1 MTRTFFAVFIFTF
14 FHFSTKAQ
22 DTIRTSSLDEVIVT
36 ANKFPLK
43 TSRTGK
49 VVNVITR
56 EQLEKSGGKDLS
68 QVLNEQVGVYMNGAN
83 SNPGKDKTVFI
94 RGAKIDY
101 TLITIDG
108 VPVYD
113 ASGIG
118 GNFDIRMIPIDNIE
132 RVEILKGSQSTLYGS
147 DAIAGVINIITK
159 KGSKKSFNVSALLNA
174 GSYGTY
180 RASTNVSG
188 NAKTFDYNVGLATF
202 NTDGINETIDT
213 TGKEGERDGYNQ
225 HTLMANIGWKP
236 KEGISIRPF
245 IRYTD
250 TKADV
255 DNGSFTD
262 ELDNTADQENLQAG
276 IKTQWKIRQ
285 ATLHVL
291 YNFNNTDRLY
301 LDDST
306 KSRNGYYQYSR
317 DSYKAK
323 EHFAEAYLNAPV
335 NNNIQL
341 TTGLDFRRSSTQQ
354 EHFAI
359 DSWGSYPSAIGDDSV
374 SQKQVGVYAA
384 INSKFNNG
392 MNLELG
398 GRWNNH
404 STYGNNFVY
413 SINPSWLLNSQY
425 KVFVNISTAYKT
437 PGLYQLFSE
446 YGNKDLQPESA
457 FTIEGGV
464 QYFDASDRFTARAVY
479 FNRKIKD
486 VLFFY
491 YDPNTWKAQYIN
503 QDKQHDH
510 GIEFDA
516 SVNLTKKIQWNLN
529 YSYVTGEVSTVNAA
543 KDTSYFN
550 LLRRPK
556 SSFGTTLSWQVCD
569 RLYVSSNLQAYGK
582 RADIG
587 FDPTTYSSFE
597 VELKPFVLL
606 GFYADY
612 GFCRNR
618 FHVFADIRN
627 ITNSRYQEV
636 YGYNN
641 PGINAYGGIRVE
653 L

>member
-1 MTRTFFAVFIFTF
+1 MTRTFFAGFLFSLITF
-14 FHFSTKAQ
+14 YSQAQ
-22 DTIRTSSLDEVIVT
+22 DTIRTSSLDEVVVT

-49 VVNVITR
+49 VVNIITR
-56 EQLEKSGGKDLS
+56 EQLEKAGGKDLS
-68 QVLNEQVGVYMNGAN
+68 QLLNEQVGIYMNGAN

-159 KGSKKSFNVSALLNA
+159 KGSKKLFNVSALLNA
-174 GSYGTY
+174 GSYGTL

-188 NAKTFDYNVGLATF
+188 NSKTFDYNVGLSTF

-213 TGKEGERDGYNQ
+213 TGKKGERDGYNQ
-225 HTLMANIGWKP
+225 HTIMANFGWKP
-236 KEGISIRPF
+236 KEGITIRPF
-245 IRYTD
+245 IRFTD

-262 ELDNTADQENLQAG
+262 EMDNSADQKNLQSG
-276 IKTQWKIRQ
+276 IKSQWKIKG
-285 ATLHVL
+285 ATLNLL
-291 YNFNNTDRLY
+291 YNYNFTDRLY

-306 KSRNGYYQYSR
+306 KSRNGYYLFSR

-323 EHFAEAYLNAPV
+323 EHFAEAYVNAPI
-335 NNNIQL
+335 NSNLQL

-354 EHFAI
+354 EHFTI
-359 DSWGSYPSAIGDDSV
+359 DDWGTYPSAIGGDSV
-374 SQKQVGVYAA
+374 SQKQLGVYAA
-384 INSKFNNG
+384 LNSKFKNG
-392 MNLELG
+392 INLELG

-404 STYGNNFVY
+404 SSYGNNFVY
-413 SINPSWLLNSQY
+413 SINPSWLLNRQY
-425 KVFVNISTAYKT
+425 KLFVNVSTAYKT

-457 FTIEGGV
+457 FTIEGGL
-464 QYFDASDRFTARAVY
+464 QYFDPSDRFTARAVY

-486 VLFFY
+486 VMFFY

-503 QDKQHDH
+503 QDKQDDH
-510 GIEFDA
+510 GFEADA
-516 SVNLTKKIQWNLN
+516 SINITKRMQWRFN
-529 YSYVTGEVSTVNAA
+529 YSYVTGEVTTVNAA

-556 SSFGTTLSWQVCD
+556 SSFGTAISWQLCD
-569 RLYVSSNLQAYGK
+569 RLYISANLQAYGK
-582 RADIG
+582 RADVG
-587 FDPTTYSSFE
+587 FDPITYSTYE
-597 VELKPFVLL
+597 VELKPFTLI
-606 GFYADY
+606 GFYVDY
-612 GFCRNR
+612 GFCNNR
-618 FHVFADIRN
+618 FHLFGDIRN
-627 ITNSRYQEV
+627 ITNSKYQEV

-641 PGINAYGGIRVE
+641 PGINAYWGIRVE
-653 L
+653 F